1 MNPSLFVVTI
11 VVISVI
17 FLIMFLREFVKEKC
31 KEAIPTAIKDVVK
44 KAVFEKIKRSNPNI
58 KFARA
63 SELVDKYSSGIT
75 NCLLVKQFP
84 SLSELIDVASAKDKN
99 TSPCIRSALNLVVM
113 KYWAE
118 ELISNTEENFL
129 QTMECINNLP
139 LNENTLTRFTIR
151 AAECAGER
159 NPLIPDIFGAAK
171 SLT

>member
-1 MNPSLFVVTI
+1 MLQ
-11 VVISVI
+11 
-17 FLIMFLREFVKEKC
+17 LREFVKE

-99 TSPCIRSALNLVVM
+99 TVM

-151 AAECAGER
+151 AETPALSECAGER
-159 NPLIPDIFGAAK
+159 NPLIPDIFGAPFH
-171 SLT
+171 